1 MRFHSCVWLV
11 AILCLLHACTAF
23 ETRPTAQSAFEQG
36 VALFDQGRYEEAL
49 PHFQKAVELD
59 PNFARAFLYIGRS
72 YLNLSRWLEAISPL
86 RTALRLSPQDMQ
98 HEVVPLLVDALLGAA
113 KLKLKQG
120 DLPSTIT
127 LLKEVLTLHP
137 QATQVLQQLVGV
149 LLQFGRELVSQ
160 GRFGEASA
168 AYREATQLAPQQ
180 LEGYL
185 GLARALLRQ
194 GELGGALSAVKD
206 ALRLAPTNLEAL
218 SLLRQL
224 QAQ

>member
-11 AILCLLHACTAF
+11 AIVCLLHACTAL

-59 PNFARAFLYIGRS
+59 PNFARAFLYMGRS

-149 LLQFGRELVSQ
+149 ILQFGRELVSQ

-194 GELGGALSAVKD
+194 GEFGGALSAVKD

-218 SLLRQL
+218 ALLRQL
-224 QAQ
+224 QAR